1 MNTDTLCRMLKKEN
15 YQFTDEGFEI
25 VVSLYGKEIVIK
37 DDTTVYEMIYD
48 DVKTTAYDEM
58 DVMIELFQLQLDQ
71 LELEKSRQTDKIK
84 LNDE

>member
-37 DDTTVYEMIYD
+37 DDTTVYEMI
-48 DVKTTAYDEM
+48 
-58 DVMIELFQLQLDQ
+58 
-71 LELEKSRQTDKIK
+71 
-84 LNDE
+84 